1 MAGSHHRFRARLAAA
16 LVAGLALAAVF
27 AGAQEGNAKT
37 EERLEALERQV
48 EALRA
53 ELREARAAAEPAGRA
68 GAADESA
75 GARLDELER
84 RIERIASELETM
96 RLGEAAVEADE
107 SRHGLGPAASKVYR
121 QAKGVSIGGYGEMLY
136 QGPSGTR
143 DDGSASGRADELDFL
158 RAVVYFGY
166 KWNDQWLFNSE
177 LEWEHADVE
186 SGGDAAVEFAY
197 VDRLIRPE
205 VNARAGLLLVPMGL
219 VNELHEPTVY
229 LGARRPGVESAIL
242 PTTWRENGLGV
253 FGELGPVSYRSY
265 VVNGLDAEGF
275 RAAGLRGGRQKGSKA
290 KAEDL
295 AWVTRVDW
303 TALPGLLAGGSV
315 YLGGSGQGIAGADGR
330 ELGVDT
336 TIVEAHVDWQ
346 WRGLQLRG
354 LWAQAELDDV
364 AALNG
369 ALGLT
374 GSASVGERLSGSYLE
389 AGYDVGRHLFAGGDA
404 LVPFARFERYD
415 TQERVPA
422 GFLTNPANDV
432 EILTLG
438 LSWKPLEQLVVKAD
452 WQDVDNAAGT
462 GVDQFNLGL
471 GYVF

>member
-1 MAGSHHRFRARLAAA
+1 MAGSLRFRARLAAA
-16 LVAGLALAAVF
+16 LVAGLALAAGS
-27 AGAQEGNAKT
+27 AGAQEGSRTT
-37 EERLEALERQV
+37 EERLTALERQV

-53 ELREARAAAEPAGRA
+53 ELRAARAEAAPAAET
-68 GAADESA
+68 GAAAD
-75 GARLDELER
+75 ARLDELER
-84 RIERIASELETM
+84 RIELIASELETM

-121 QAKGVSIGGYGEMLY
+121 QAQGVSIGGYGEMLY

-166 KWNDQWLFNSE
+166 KWNDRWLFNSE

-219 VNELHEPTVY
+219 VNELHEPTVF

-253 FGELGPVSYRSY
+253 FGDLGPVSYRSY
-265 VVNGLDAEGF
+265 LVNGLDAEGF

-315 YLGGSGQGIAGADGR
+315 YLGGSGQGIAGPDGR

-336 TIVEAHVDWQ
+336 TIVEGHVDWK

-369 ALGLT
+369 ALGLA
-374 GSASVGERLSGSYLE
+374 GAGSVGERLSGYYLE
-389 AGYDVGRHLFAGGDA
+389 AGYDVGRHLFAGGGA

-415 TQERVPA
+415 TQEEVPA
-422 GFLTNPANDV
+422 GFLRDPANDV

-438 LSWKPLEQLVVKAD
+438 LSWKPFEQLVVKAD
-452 WQDVDNAAGT
+452 WQDVDNGAGT